1 ARISRSHAATHPR
14 PPTGKPINPINCDP
28 LFIYSPSIPIPHCFL
43 FLLPSPNPEQA
54 SATMA
59 PIGVGSTLPDG
70 QLAWFDESEQ
80 MQQVSIHSLA
90 AGKKVILFGVPGAF
104 TPTCSNQ
111 HVPGFI
117 TQAEELKAKGVDEI
131 LLVSV
136 NDPFVM
142 KAWAKTYPD
151 NKHVKFLADGA
162 AAYTKAL
169 GLELDL
175 SEKGLG
181 LRSRRFALL
190 ADDLKVTVANV
201 EEGGQFT
208 ISGAEEILKAL

>member
-1 ARISRSHAATHPR
+1 
-14 PPTGKPINPINCDP
+14 
-28 LFIYSPSIPIPHCFL
+28 
-43 FLLPSPNPEQA
+43 
-54 SATMA
+54 MA

-70 QLAWFDESEQ
+70 QLAWFDESDQ
-80 MQQVSIHSLA
+80 LQQVSITSLA

-104 TPTCSNQ
+104 TPTCSMQ
-111 HVPGFI
+111 HVPGFV
-117 TQAEELKAKGVDEI
+117 TQSEELKAKGVDEI

-142 KAWAKTYPD
+142 KAWAKSFPD
-151 NKHVKFLADGA
+151 NKHVKFLADGSGT
-162 AAYTKAL
+162 YTKAL

-190 ADDLKVTVANV
+190 ADDLKVTVANI